1 MGAYLSRAGAPEEGP
16 NAPPSD
22 APPSDA
28 PPAADGAADEG
39 AAPPAADAAADEGA
53 APDAAADA
61 APDAEAKRARPA
73 RDAFAGVL
81 ENEGNVTAILG
92 FSGYRSVLV
101 LEALNRRARRV
112 VRGANVQLDVS
123 READLT
129 VAVRTAAR
137 AELLAAGAGAADR
150 DQIIFFSTRQEQK
163 PIDVVCRGGST
174 LLLSP
179 PPPASVDGFRGA
191 DADATRSTLAAA
203 AGVRHRK
210 ALLSLGHVSVEL
222 GPEGGSAQ
230 LRSQIRNLQ
239 KITHPASAAAP
250 EDAKKL
256 VDAMGGELAVPRRV
270 ALAAGRRPVHPQRR
284 NGARSD
290 LDAAMRRA
298 ASLSAVLDE
307 ATMQRIVVFAWKA
320 ISHHGWGFLSE
331 AVFLE
336 EVCGPAGAVGAKGA
350 ADVAMTDAHVG
361 RRDRGAG
368 GGDPMFGPPGT
379 RARGFGDVRTGD
391 VAALGVFNWL
401 WPAVTGYA
409 LTSLARDAATCFSNS
424 HFIAATTFERFVV
437 YQNDASFDNDLGIWS
452 VALAVLK
459 DLMSRRDG
467 EATSEP
473 GRRRGSEAIR
483 SLLQPDR
490 FRALAAGDAVD
501 FETQGN
507 PEMLRSFELSWVR
520 GSVVSLTDEKAVVRF
535 GDTTEVDIYLG
546 RLRLVEE
553 KPSPAIVLL
562 AHAIGDHRN
571 DIVREILASPL
582 MSSPCSYTVG
592 DPGQTHMLMP
602 GFPVSTPTE
611 NRATVL
617 DHAIAAKNS
626 VGIGL
631 LSAKYLDKTAT
642 CDGNAWRAVRS
653 SCPYLAYMDAASTSP
668 AERSDL
674 HCALRQ
680 NPYPFIG
687 ATNAWLYPHWMREKM
702 DPLSIAAADGNLA
715 ACRAYLSKNF
725 GKTARACMLSLPIIP
740 SFWRSD
746 ATEVMS
752 KYRGVMGMALSYASK
767 MGREEVVSEILC
779 RMTVGGVM
787 QCNPIDHGTAVLIAV
802 AEGHLRCLERLLMPG
817 PLLEN
822 FLARFR
828 PGAPV
833 DDLILGMRAL
843 RQAIDLGDGA
853 AIEILAS
860 RGVPLVGT
868 DEGVLNGA
876 FSDHLSFACSTG
888 QPESVRAL
896 LRNPA
901 VAQAVREGGTNA
913 FHAAAC
919 RGRASTLAALLES
932 FSLAHAKEDAP
943 YFDPPIV
950 LAANIDDIDTV
961 EVLVAQPDINR
972 PRECTPMFLKYV
984 KRHWLLEGEVAAF
997 VEHDSAVVNQRDDAG
1012 LTPLHVF
1019 VFNAMSNFGEDA
1031 LNAESADFLFKTTIK
1046 ITKLLIFNG
1055 ADATSK
1061 TTGTADAFPIGAGLS
1076 PIDVART
1083 CGQDEARR
1091 AQLIAALGGSTEPT
1105 VAIAAL
1111 GGSAAPAVA
1120 SMDPS
1125 SDERLAHRATRTKP
1139 SPEARDVH
1147 RSTTTADA
1155 SVDRAVAGPAGSA
1168 PTRPPT
1174 TPRSAPALLL

>member
-1 MGAYLSRAGAPEEGP
+1 
-16 NAPPSD
+16 
-22 APPSDA
+22 
-28 PPAADGAADEG
+28 
-39 AAPPAADAAADEGA
+39 
-53 APDAAADA
+53 
-61 APDAEAKRARPA
+61 
-73 RDAFAGVL
+73 
-81 ENEGNVTAILG
+81 
-92 FSGYRSVLV
+92 
-101 LEALNRRARRV
+101 
-112 VRGANVQLDVS
+112 
-123 READLT
+123 
-129 VAVRTAAR
+129 
-137 AELLAAGAGAADR
+137 
-150 DQIIFFSTRQEQK
+150 
-163 PIDVVCRGGST
+163 
-174 LLLSP
+174 
-179 PPPASVDGFRGA
+179 
-191 DADATRSTLAAA
+191 
-203 AGVRHRK
+203 
-210 ALLSLGHVSVEL
+210 
-222 GPEGGSAQ
+222 
-230 LRSQIRNLQ
+230 
-239 KITHPASAAAP
+239 
-250 EDAKKL
+250 
-256 VDAMGGELAVPRRV
+256 
-270 ALAAGRRPVHPQRR
+270 
-284 NGARSD
+284 
-290 LDAAMRRA
+290 MRRA

-350 ADVAMTDAHVG
+350 AVWQEALSGALLPFTPIFLPEDVAMTDAHVG

-368 GGDPMFGPPGT
+368 GGDPTFGPPGT
-379 RARGFGDVRTGD
+379 RARSFGDVRTGD

-424 HFIAATTFERFVV
+424 LFIAATTFERFVV
-437 YQNDASFDNDLGIWS
+437 YQNDASFNNDIGIWS
-452 VALAVLK
+452 VALAVLD
-459 DLMSRRDG
+459 DLLSRRDG
-467 EATSEP
+467 ETTREP
-473 GRRRGSEAIR
+473 GRRRASEAIQ
-483 SLLQPDR
+483 SLLRPDR

-501 FETQGN
+501 FETQGD
-507 PEMLRSFELSWVR
+507 PEMLRSFEFSWIR

-535 GDTTEVDIYLG
+535 GDATDVDIYLG

-562 AHAIGDHRN
+562 AHAIGDHRH

-582 MSSPCSYTVG
+582 MTSPCSYTVG
-592 DPGQTHMLMP
+592 DPGQTRMLLP
-602 GFPVSTPTE
+602 GFPVSTPTAT
-611 NRATVL
+611 RATVL
-617 DHAIAAKNS
+617 DHAIAACNS

-642 CDGNAWRAVRS
+642 CYGSAWRAVRS
-653 SCPYLAYMDAASTSP
+653 SCRYLAHADTASTSP
-668 AERSDL
+668 AERSEL

-687 ATNAWLYPHWMREKM
+687 ATNAWLYPVHWMREKM
-702 DPLSIAAADGNLA
+702 DPLSVAAVDGDLA
-715 ACRAYLSKNF
+715 ACRAYLSHYF

-843 RQAIDLGDGA
+843 HQAIDLGDGA

-901 VAQAVREGGTNA
+901 VAQAVREGGTHA
-913 FHAAAC
+913 FHAAAS
-919 RGRASTLAALLES
+919 RGRASTLAALLEF

-943 YFDPPIV
+943 FFDPPIV

-961 EVLVAQPDINR
+961 EVLVAQPDINVDATSPGRKSALMVAASSHNSAIATALLARGADARLCMPSNVPDQVPDPGWDALDYSFASRAPIKVCPRENFARHFLQQR

-1019 VFNAMSNFGEDA
+1019 VYNAMSNFGEDA

-1055 ADATSK
+1055 ADATAK
-1061 TTGTADAFPIGAGLS
+1061 TSGTTDAFPIGAGLS

-1091 AQLIAALGGSTEPT
+1091 AQVIAALGGSTEPA
-1105 VAIAAL
+1105 VAIAPL
-1111 GGSAAPAVA
+1111 GGSTEPAGA
-1120 SMDPS
+1120 SMDLS
-1125 SDERLAHRATRTKP
+1125 SDE
-1139 SPEARDVH
+1139 
-1147 RSTTTADA
+1147 
-1155 SVDRAVAGPAGSA
+1155 
-1168 PTRPPT
+1168 
-1174 TPRSAPALLL
+1174 